1 MHRYI
6 ARANIDDYL
15 VLLNDHNLA
24 PEKRA
29 VITKL
34 LIEAADRLSYDIE
47 HLDFFESRAANGRD
61 QVRRVRMLRES
72 FAFGSPEREQA
83 ERVVANVEN
92 LQTILENACHR
103 LRAKVAR
110 TTDG

>member
-15 VLLNDHNLA
+15 VLLNDHNLV
-24 PEKRA
+24 PEKRV

-34 LIEAADRLSYDIE
+34 LIEAADRLSYDLE
-47 HLDFFESRAANGRD
+47 HLDFLESRATNGRD

-92 LQTILENACHR
+92 LQTILEDACHR

-110 TTDG
+110 T